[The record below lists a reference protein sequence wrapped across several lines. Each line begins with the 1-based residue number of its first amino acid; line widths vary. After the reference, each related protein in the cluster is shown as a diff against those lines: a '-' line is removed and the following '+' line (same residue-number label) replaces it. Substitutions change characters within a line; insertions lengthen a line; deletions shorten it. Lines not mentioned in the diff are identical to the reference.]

1 MSAETRKVLEMLAE
15 GKITSDDAERL
26 LDKLAAVKEPAEGNG
41 EAKQE
46 GSSTS
51 KGGQRFLRIVVTRD
65 LQGHDV
71 NMRIPLNF
79 VRSGV
84 KLVGVLP
91 VGLAEMLSQHGFVV
105 HAFSAMHGDELNQ
118 ALHDLNL
125 DIDSDGK
132 HVRIFC
138 E

>member
-26 LDKLAAVKEPAEGNG
+26 LDKLAAVKEPAEG
-41 EAKQE
+41 EAQQE

-91 VGLAEMLSQHGFVV
+91 VGMAEKLSQHGFDVN
-105 HAFSAMHGDELNQ
+105 AFSAMHGDELNQ